1 MNFPERNHAMLTTK
15 SLREMLDKE
24 QSQDE
29 IQVKLTISCS
39 RALAESILQGKCPAI
54 TIKLEEDEQ

>member
-1 MNFPERNHAMLTTK
+1 MLTTEF
-15 SLREMLDKE
+15 LRKMLEGE
-24 QSQDE
+24 QNQDE

-39 RALAESILQGKCPAI
+39 RALAESILQGTCPAI

>member
-1 MNFPERNHAMLTTK
+1 MLTTEF
-15 SLREMLDKE
+15 LRKMLDKE
-24 QSQDE
+24 QNQDE

-54 TIKLEEDEQ
+54 TIKLEEDDR

>member
-1 MNFPERNHAMLTTK
+1 MLTTEF
-15 SLREMLDKE
+15 LRKMLESE
-24 QSQDE
+24 QNQDE

-39 RALAESILQGKCPAI
+39 RALAEAILRRECL

>member
-1 MNFPERNHAMLTTK
+1 MLTTE
-15 SLREMLDKE
+15 SLKQMLDKD
-24 QSQDE
+24 QNQDE

-54 TIKLEEDEQ
+54 AIKLEEDEQ

>member
-1 MNFPERNHAMLTTK
+1 MLTVE

-29 IQVKLTISCS
+29 VLVHLKISCS
-39 RALAESILQGKCPAI
+39 RALTESILQGKCLAI
-54 TIKLEEDEQ
+54 AIKLEEDEQ

>member
-1 MNFPERNHAMLTTK
+1 MLTVE

-24 QSQDE
+24 QSQHE

-39 RALAESILQGKCPAI
+39 RALTESILQGKCLAI
-54 TIKLEEDEQ
+54 AIKLEEDEQ

>member
-1 MNFPERNHAMLTTK
+1 MLTTE
-15 SLREMLDKE
+15 SLKQMLDKD
-24 QSQDE
+24 QNQDE
-29 IQVKLTISCS
+29 VLLHLKISCS

>member
-1 MNFPERNHAMLTTK
+1 MLTTK

-24 QSQDE
+24 QNQDE

-39 RALAESILQGKCPAI
+39 RALAEAILRGKCPAI

>member
-1 MNFPERNHAMLTTK
+1 MLTTE
-15 SLREMLDKE
+15 SLKQMLDKE
-24 QSQDE
+24 QNQDE
-29 IQVKLTISCS
+29 VLLHLTISCS